1 MQIITTDVTHSCK
14 LEILIIRGESPPSH
28 CISAI
33 QISHDHCTLVT
44 GSHDGQLCVWV
55 MDPNTYKVFPIHSSV
70 I

>member
-1 MQIITTDVTHSCK
+1 MTPHLVVPVMLWGGTA
-14 LEILIIRGESPPSH
+14 PSH

-33 QISHDHCTLVT
+33 QISHDHRTLVT

-55 MDPNTYKVFPIHSSV
+55 MDPNTYRV